1 MNSNF
6 QEALNCVLK
15 SEGGF
20 VNNSKDPGGATSL
33 GITIGT
39 AKRYGV
45 DMDGDHDTDIADMR
59 NLTVAAA
66 GKIYRGEYWDK
77 ISGDLLP
84 AGVDYATFDL
94 AVNSGVDRAAKFLQ
108 AVAGTVQDGKIGPKT
123 IAAVESL
130 DDASVINALCDKRLN
145 FLRGLPTWGTFGRG
159 WAARVGS
166 VRTKALEM
174 ASSG

>member
-1 MNSNF
+1 MLSNF
-6 QEALNCVLK
+6 QEALTCVLK

-20 VNNSKDPGGATSL
+20 VNDKRDPGGATNL

-45 DMDGDHDTDIADMR
+45 DMDGDHDTDIADIR

-77 ISGDLLP
+77 IGGDLLP

-108 AVAGTVQDGKIGPKT
+108 TVAGATPDGKIGPKS
-123 IAAVESL
+123 IDAVEGM
-130 DDASVINALCDKRLN
+130 DAASVINALCDKRLA
-145 FLRGLPTWGTFGRG
+145 FLQSLGTWPTFGKG
-159 WAARVGS
+159 WANRVAA
-166 VRTKALEM
+166 VRAKALEM
-174 ASSG
+174 AA